1 MSKIEYGR
9 YQMESHGVIICMIQN
24 QKKNA
29 NVGFFF
35 QRKQLSALVKLSS
48 GEDYRL
54 KLRFLQ
60 PVMAEQ
66 NISKGLSTMTEIK
79 TKKSEAE
86 RWKKTEGPDEGVPFV
101 FCDYH

>member
-1 MSKIEYGR
+1 MHDS
-9 YQMESHGVIICMIQN
+9 ESEEECKCGI
-24 QKKNA
+24 
-29 NVGFFF
+29 FFF